1 MNLIRSISSLDE
13 VLNKRRSRKGK
24 VAEKV
29 SRIIKAVIDR
39 GDDALIEFTK
49 KFDKVKLNARQI
61 KVSES
66 EVSSAF
72 NELNSGI
79 ISSIK
84 SSIDNLYKFYR
95 PQVPKPITIRGE
107 NGKVLKLKYKPIERV
122 GVYIPSG
129 SAPLVSTVY
138 MCIIPALVAGVKDI
152 VMASPPNKDRF
163 LNPFILAVASM
174 LKIKEIYKVGGA
186 QAIAALAYGT
196 KTIRKV
202 DKIIGPGNDFVTEA
216 KRQVF
221 GKVDI
226 DMLAGPS
233 EIVIIAAK
241 NANIDFVTADLE
253 AQTEHKEGLGIVITN
268 SRKIVEEMRKLKI
281 PGFVVKVNNLD
292 EAADVANR
300 IAPEH
305 LEIITKRPSA
315 LLKKINNCGAIFLG
329 DNSPVALGD
338 YTAGPSHVLP
348 TGGTARFFSSL
359 SVRDFLREVHIV
371 SYTKKAL
378 AEEFP
383 ALEKIASLEGMKKH
397 IDSVRK
403 RLGTSFPNARLEN
416 EKSGDKKKN

>member
-1 MNLIRSISSLDE
+1 MNLIRNISNLDK
-13 VLNKRRSRKGK
+13 LLIKKRNRKGR
-24 VAEKV
+24 VVEKV
-29 SRIIKAVIDR
+29 SRIIKAVKDK

-49 KFDKVKLNARQI
+49 KFDKVKLNTREI

-66 EVSSAF
+66 EISSAF

-95 PQVPKPITIRGE
+95 PQLPKPITKREE
-107 NGKVLKLKYKPIERV
+107 NGKVLKVRYKPIERV

-129 SAPLVSTVY
+129 SAPLVSSVY
-138 MCIIPALVAGVKDI
+138 MCLIPALVAGVKDI
-152 VMASPPNKDRF
+152 VMVSPPGKEKF

-174 LKIKEIYKVGGA
+174 LKIKEIYKIGGA

-196 KTIRKV
+196 KTVRKV

-221 GKVDI
+221 GEVGI

-233 EIVIIAAK
+233 EVVIIATRRT
-241 NANIDFVTADLE
+241 NIDFVVADLE
-253 AQTEHKEGLGIVITN
+253 AQTEHKGGLGIVITN
-268 SRKIVEEMRKLKI
+268 SKKIANELRKSKI
-281 PGFVVKVNNLD
+281 PGFIIKARNLN
-292 EAADVANR
+292 EAADIANR

-305 LEIITKRPSA
+305 LEILTKRPST
-315 LLKKINNCGAIFLG
+315 LLKKINNCSAIFLG

-371 SYTKKAL
+371 NYTKKAL
-378 AEEFP
+378 IDELP
-383 ALEKIASLEGMKKH
+383 VLEKIASLEGMQKH
-397 IDSVRK
+397 IDSVKK
-403 RLGTSFPNARLEN
+403 RLS
-416 EKSGDKKKN
+416 